1 MKAATGMWAMSS
13 VILSTWVITLST
25 LSRYFPNDA
34 HMYSSRKFYSN
45 VYFLPAMITIVQAL
59 GTSIPYVCGTKLRP
73 LPDSS
78 FSNVMIN
85 FGWQLK
91 YILKFVI
98 FKPVASYVKAHNQSW
113 GWSRCPSYPDLGSK
127 KQIYLQIP
135 ISLHW
140 IKLSSFHC
148 LPCGWF
154 LETF

>member
-1 MKAATGMWAMSS
+1 MSS

-78 FSNVMIN
+78 FSNVMIT
-85 FGWQLK
+85 FGWQ
-91 YILKFVI
+91 YI
-98 FKPVASYVKAHNQSW
+98 SNVKVM
-113 GWSRCPSYPDLGSK
+113 
-127 KQIYLQIP
+127 IYLNLRPVMGRLITKVEDEAGVHNILTLDPRNRFTYEFQ
-135 ISLHW
+135 
-140 IKLSSFHC
+140 
-148 LPCGWF
+148 F
-154 LETF
+154 LFINPPKCIV